1 MSSLGNA
8 LDALRR
14 RQPEWSPW
22 LTVLEQVQREIM
34 ETRWELAVPERTE
47 PRARAPLLAGCAIS
61 IEEAAVRR
69 LLERLID
76 VASRSGTPKMASLK
90 LAQHRDLDAA
100 ALFGASIRQS
110 GDAGAASAV
119 AAGTSGEAFQAVMSL
134 VPVPFLHA
142 CTRRWRSA
150 IPGDWIDGYCPVCGA
165 WPAFAEVRG
174 IERSRYLRCG
184 RCGSDWYRPLL
195 RCPYCETSDHE
206 QLTTLVPEKSGLT
219 RAIDA
224 CRSCRGYVKSFT
236 RLQACP
242 PASVMIEDLESVE
255 LDVAALEL
263 GYSRRAGTGYP
274 MDVTIV
280 ATSAARRFFSWN
292 A

>member
-1 MSSLGNA
+1 MSSLSNA
-8 LDALRR
+8 LDGLRR

-22 LTVLEQVQREIM
+22 LTVLEEVQRETM
-34 ETRWELAVPERTE
+34 DTKWELAVPERPE
-47 PRARAPLLAGCAIS
+47 ARARVPLLAGCVIS
-61 IEEAAVRR
+61 IDQTAVRR
-69 LLERLID
+69 LLERLIEI
-76 VASRSGTPKMASLK
+76 ASRSGTPRMSSLK
-90 LAQHRDLDAA
+90 LALHRDLDGA

-110 GDAGAASAV
+110 SDGEASRAV
-119 AAGTSGEAFQAVMSL
+119 AAGADAEAFQAVMSL

-142 CTRRWRSA
+142 CSRRWRSA
-150 IPGDWIDGYCPVCGA
+150 VPPGWSEGYCPVCGS

-184 RCGSDWYRPLL
+184 RCGSDWYGPVL

-224 CRSCRGYVKSFT
+224 CRSCHGYVKSFT

-242 PASVMIEDLESVE
+242 PASVMIEDLGSVE
-255 LDVAALEL
+255 LDVAALEH

-274 MDVTIV
+274 MDVTVV
-280 ATSAARRFFSWN
+280 ATAASRRFFTWN